1 MSFVVRHKSTGQY
14 LQGHCAWTSHL
25 DSAMQF
31 NSGLRLL
38 DYLQDQAGIREK
50 EERLEILVLPPPQ
63 PSATASSI
71 A

>member
-1 MSFVVRHKSTGQY
+1 MRHKGTGQY

-50 EERLEILVLPPPQ
+50 EERLEILVLPAPQ
-63 PSATASSI
+63 QAAPTTRL
-71 A
+71 